1 MTREISFLHELSHNS
16 NYYWVLHTSSQGLQ
30 DIFEYMGPGGSPLP
44 ISTTQT
50 SSISLCD
57 HQCNIIV
64 CATITD
70 HNVTIDNC
78 HKIETFFLDDKQI
91 N

>member
-1 MTREISFLHELSHNS
+1 
-16 NYYWVLHTSSQGLQ
+16 
-30 DIFEYMGPGGSPLP
+30 MGPGGSPLP

-91 N
+91 NKILIYPLFYATRDEHHKYDHI